1 MHLPLQSRLKA
12 FCGSIIV
19 YLIINRFVNMMFY
32 ALSDNIIVISSSVQT
47 IRIEAMYY
55 WIIVVFMWYYT
66 EIIFQ
71 NVILYNIL
79 ASKEKFTTNRICAK
93 TIINANAYAS
103 QRSECW
109 SESSCTCIL
118 CVCDQISCVGPYI
131 CIFIFYTQLM
141 QRICLSVS
149 VRLSQMHTWN
159 PPSSPKLFEIHVN
172 Q

>member
-1 MHLPLQSRLKA
+1 
-12 FCGSIIV
+12 
-19 YLIINRFVNMMFY
+19 
-32 ALSDNIIVISSSVQT
+32 
-47 IRIEAMYY
+47 
-55 WIIVVFMWYYT
+55 MWYNT

-79 ASKEKFTTNRICAK
+79 ASKENFTTNRICAK

-131 CIFIFYTQLM
+131 CIFIFTPS
-141 QRICLSVS
+141 RCKESVCLHPSVCPKCTREILHHLRNYLKYMSTNKTNESVS
-149 VRLSQMHTWN
+149 SDEPAQIRRLIRAHNGGSD
-159 PPSSPKLFEIHVN
+159 KLLCR
-172 Q
+172 

>member
-1 MHLPLQSRLKA
+1 
-12 FCGSIIV
+12 
-19 YLIINRFVNMMFY
+19 
-32 ALSDNIIVISSSVQT
+32 
-47 IRIEAMYY
+47 
-55 WIIVVFMWYYT
+55 MWYNT

-109 SESSCTCIL
+109 SESSCSCIL

-131 CIFIFYTQLM
+131 CIFIFYTQPM
-141 QRICLSVS
+141 QKICLSVS
-149 VRLSQMHTWN
+149 VRLSKCTREILHHLRNYLKYMSTN
-159 PPSSPKLFEIHVN
+159 KTNESVSPDEPAQIRRLIRAHNGGSDKSYCR
-172 Q
+172 